1 MATYKVVIN
10 NSYGGFGLSKVARKR
25 LTELGCTDDDFDISR
40 HDLRLVQVVE
50 ELGKASWGKTAALSV
65 VEIMC
70 PEYII
75 EEYDG
80 LENIKTRDG
89 RWIDAREHA
98 YLKEGK

>member
-1 MATYKVVIN
+1 
-10 NSYGGFGLSKVARKR
+10 
-25 LTELGCTDDDFDISR
+25 
-40 HDLRLVQVVE
+40 
-50 ELGKASWGKTAALSV
+50 LSV